1 MRRNWIVTKV
11 NQNYILRSGK
21 KKFKCQVGAGGLKI
35 HTKKIEGDKATPI
48 GKWKLK
54 SIYYRS
60 DKMLKPLMRAKTFKI
75 NKITKN
81 CGWCDDPKSSYYNKY
96 INVKKNFYVKNIN
109 FENLWRED
117 QAYDLVIVTSHNT
130 SPTIKGKGSAIFIH
144 CSFSD
149 YRQTGGCVALK
160 KKDFISIIKNI
171 SNKVYLEIKNNF

>member
-1 MRRNWIVTKV
+1 MSKNWVVTKI
-11 NQNYILRSGK
+11 NKKFFLRVGTK
-21 KKFKCQVGAGGLKI
+21 VFKCQIGKSGYKI
-35 HTKKIEGDKATPI
+35 YTKKQEGDQATPI
-48 GKWKLK
+48 GKWRLK

-60 DKMLKPLMRAKTFKI
+60 DKVLRPNVKNKTFKI

-81 CGWCDDPKSSYYNKY
+81 CGWCDDPKSNYYNKY
-96 INVKKNFYVKNIN
+96 INEKKNFYIKNIN

-117 QAYDLVIVTSHNT
+117 QVYDLVIETSYNT

-160 KKDFISIIKNI
+160 KKDFIFIIKNI